1 MTSYDVKGD
10 IMNDRPFVPENM
22 FFQGCYNPAYEE
34 QIRKCKDKCFEYN
47 KLNPNDR
54 ETQSIMLKEILGSAG
69 KDAIIV
75 PPFWCD
81 YGYNIHVGDSFYA
94 NHNMLVQDG
103 LPVKFGNNVFIG
115 PNCTFTTA
123 EHPIDPELRKKGV
136 EIAKSITV
144 GNNVWIG
151 TGSIILGGATIGDN
165 TVIGAG
171 SVVTKSIPANVVAV
185 GVPCRVVRE
194 ISEKDK
200 TAYPFYSDIR

>member
-1 MTSYDVKGD
+1 MEE
-10 IMNDRPFVPENM
+10 RPFVPENM

-54 ETQSIMLKEILGSAG
+54 ETQSKMLKDILGSEG
-69 KDAIIV
+69 KDAVIV

-94 NHNMLVQDG
+94 NHNMVVQDG
-103 LPVKFGNNVFIG
+103 LPIKFGDNVFIG

-123 EHPIDPELRKKGV
+123 EHPVDPELRKKGV

-151 TGSIILGGATIGDN
+151 AGSVILGGATIGDN

-171 SVVTKSIPANVVAV
+171 SVVTKDIPANVVAV
-185 GVPCRVVRE
+185 GVPCRVKRE

-200 TAYPFYSDIR
+200 TAYPFYSDIK

>member
-1 MTSYDVKGD
+1 MEE
-10 IMNDRPFVPENM
+10 RPFVPENM

-34 QIRKCKDKCFEYN
+34 QIAKCKDKCFEYN

-54 ETQSIMLKEILGSAG
+54 EAQSSALKDLLGTCH
-69 KDAIIV
+69 DDTVIV

-81 YGYNIHVGDSFYA
+81 YGYNIHVGKSFYA
-94 NHNMLVQDG
+94 NHNTVVQDG
-103 LPVKFGNNVFIG
+103 LPIKFGDNVFIG

-123 EHPIDPELRKKGV
+123 EHPVDPELRKKGV

-151 TGSIILGGATIGDN
+151 AGSIILAGTKIGDN

-171 SVVTKSIPANVVAV
+171 SVVKGNIPPEVIAV
-185 GVPCRVVRE
+185 GVPCKVKRK

-200 TAYPFYSDIR
+200 TAYPFYVDIK

>member
-1 MTSYDVKGD
+1 MPT
-10 IMNDRPFVPENM
+10 
-22 FFQGCYNPAYEE
+22 
-34 QIRKCKDKCFEYN
+34 
-47 KLNPNDR
+47 
-54 ETQSIMLKEILGSAG
+54 T
-69 KDAIIV
+69 
-75 PPFWCD
+75 
-81 YGYNIHVGDSFYA
+81 
-94 NHNMLVQDG
+94 NMLVQDG
-103 LPVKFGNNVFIG
+103 LPVKFGDNVFIG

-151 TGSIILGGATIGDN
+151 TGSIILGGVTIGDN

-171 SVVTKSIPANVVAV
+171 SVVTKPIPANVVAV
-185 GVPCRVVRE
+185 GVPCRVVRK

>member
-1 MTSYDVKGD
+1 
-10 IMNDRPFVPENM
+10 M

-54 ETQSIMLKEILGSAG
+54 ETQNRVLQNLLGTCH
-69 KDAIIV
+69 DDTVIV

-81 YGYNIHVGDSFYA
+81 YGYNIHVGCSFCA
-94 NHNMLVQDG
+94 NHNTVVQDG
-103 LPVKFGNNVFIG
+103 LPVKFGDNVFIG

-123 EHPIDPELRKKGV
+123 EHPVDPELRKKGV

-151 TGSIILGGATIGDN
+151 AGSIVLAGATIGDN
-165 TVIGAG
+165 AVIGAG
-171 SVVTKSIPANVVAV
+171 SVVKGNIPPDVIAV
-185 GVPCRVVRE
+185 GVPCKVKRK

-200 TAYPFYSDIR
+200 IAYPFYGDIK

>member
-1 MTSYDVKGD
+1 
-10 IMNDRPFVPENM
+10 MNDRPFVPENM

-54 ETQSIMLKEILGSAG
+54 ET
-69 KDAIIV
+69 
-75 PPFWCD
+75 
-81 YGYNIHVGDSFYA
+81 
-94 NHNMLVQDG
+94 
-103 LPVKFGNNVFIG
+103 
-115 PNCTFTTA
+115 NCTFTTA
-123 EHPIDPELRKKGV
+123 EHPVDPELRKKGV
-136 EIAKSITV
+136 EIAKSVTV

-151 TGSIILGGATIGDN
+151 AGSIVLGGVTIGDN

-171 SVVTKSIPANVVAV
+171 SVVTRPIPANVVAV

-200 TAYPFYSDIR
+200 TSYPFYSDIK